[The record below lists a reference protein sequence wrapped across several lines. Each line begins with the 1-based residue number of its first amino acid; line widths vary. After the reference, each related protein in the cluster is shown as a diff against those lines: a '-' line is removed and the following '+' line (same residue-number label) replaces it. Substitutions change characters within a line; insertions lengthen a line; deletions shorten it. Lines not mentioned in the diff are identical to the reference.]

1 MALVREVRG
10 RDLQGVAVFLVA
22 VLGHASM
29 LRTLFLIAR
38 SHDRKISSGISSAAT
53 ASSRMRVWGGTVFGH
68 ASIAP
73 RKPLHLPQK
82 GTFLGTAPAE
92 VERATPPA
100 AKGNE
105 EAKTATATSCLFN
118 GPSHFDFPFALLLLL
133 RVSKGE

>member
-10 RDLQGVAVFLVA
+10 RDFQGVVVLLVA

-29 LRTLFLIAR
+29 MRTLFLI
-38 SHDRKISSGISSAAT
+38 DILCGDCC
-53 ASSRMRVWGGTVFGH
+53 RMREWGGTVFGH

-73 RKPLHLPQK
+73 RKPLHLPEK

-100 AKGNE
+100 AKRERRGKNCHS
-105 EAKTATATSCLFN
+105 TSCLFN
-118 GPSHFDFPFALLLLL
+118 GPSHFDFPFALPVLFLLL
-133 RVSKGE
+133 RASKEE